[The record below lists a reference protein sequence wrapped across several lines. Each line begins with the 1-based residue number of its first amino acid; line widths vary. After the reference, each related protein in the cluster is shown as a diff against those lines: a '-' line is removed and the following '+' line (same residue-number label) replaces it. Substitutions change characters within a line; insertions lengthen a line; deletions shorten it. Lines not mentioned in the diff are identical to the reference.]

1 MEELGI
7 KRIMLSSN
15 AQAAPSNFLAVMKM
29 VIGILATTVTIFTL
43 YLSLRRCQW
52 VAANNRH
59 PMQQAA
65 NQNAQDIDAS
75 GIASGSTDRNGEL
88 TTSRSTDDAITNNNL
103 SSRRTSPVVNQEVAQ
118 TSVQALELASQ
129 LTLSS

>member
-1 MEELGI
+1 M
-7 KRIMLSSN
+7 
-15 AQAAPSNFLAVMKM
+15 
-29 VIGILATTVTIFTL
+29 
-43 YLSLRRCQW
+43 
-52 VAANNRH
+52 
-59 PMQQAA
+59 
-65 NQNAQDIDAS
+65 DAS

-103 SSRRTSPVVNQEVAQ
+103 SSRTTSPVVNQEVAQ

>member
-1 MEELGI
+1 
-7 KRIMLSSN
+7 
-15 AQAAPSNFLAVMKM
+15 
-29 VIGILATTVTIFTL
+29 
-43 YLSLRRCQW
+43 
-52 VAANNRH
+52 
-59 PMQQAA
+59 

-75 GIASGSTDRNGEL
+75 GIGSGSTDRNGEL

-103 SSRRTSPVVNQEVAQ
+103 SSRTTSPVVNQEVAQ